1 MGLIH
6 RHSVVFESSK
16 VHVPTFPIVASHS
29 APAPIQYPPLDQVT
43 RPHVPTDQAAYYL
56 TRRPQT
62 LRGWASSG
70 SGPVRPHKVNG
81 RLAWP
86 VATIRA
92 LLEV

>member
-1 MGLIH
+1 MNAPYFPPVEIH
-6 RHSVVFESSK
+6 R
-16 VHVPTFPIVASHS
+16 
-29 APAPIQYPPLDQVT
+29 APPPAQYPPLDQVT

-70 SGPVRPHKVNG
+70 SGPIRPHKVNG

>member
-1 MGLIH
+1 MQTTTL
-6 RHSVVFESSK
+6 HSSEVRQS
-16 VHVPTFPIVASHS
+16 AS
-29 APAPIQYPPLDQVT
+29 AVQYPPLDQVT

>member
-1 MGLIH
+1 MNVSSFS
-6 RHSVVFESSK
+6 SVA
-16 VHVPTFPIVASHS
+16 VHTAAS
-29 APAPIQYPPLDQVT
+29 PAQYPPLDQVT
-43 RPHVPTDQAAYYL
+43 RPHVPTAQAAYYL

-62 LRGWASSG
+62 LRAWASCG
-70 SGPVRPHKVNG
+70 SGPIRPHKVNG

>member
-1 MGLIH
+1 MKAPSRPL
-6 RHSVVFESSK
+6 
-16 VHVPTFPIVASHS
+16 VATHS
-29 APAPIQYPPLDQVT
+29 APAPAQYPPLDQVT
-43 RPHVPTDQAAYYL
+43 RSHVPTDQAAYYL

-70 SGPVRPHKVNG
+70 AGPVLPHRINS